1 MINTHLPNAD
11 EKFEKFKSELT
22 EKGYFPKDEK
32 SDLYKKLMEIAK
44 KTFVEETTVLTFLFK
59 LSRKHYPLNIK
70 IWQTKNS
77 KLETLKLQLN
87 FMKNLF
93 DYFQLDQQLR

>member
-32 SDLYKKLMEIAK
+32 SDLYKKLMEIAT
-44 KTFVEETTVLTFLFK
+44 KTFVEETTVSTIF
-59 LSRKHYPLNIK
+59 I
-70 IWQTKNS
+70 
-77 KLETLKLQLN
+77 
-87 FMKNLF
+87 
-93 DYFQLDQQLR
+93 

>member
-44 KTFVEETTVLTFLFK
+44 KTFVEETTVLTFFF
-59 LSRKHYPLNIK
+59 
-70 IWQTKNS
+70 
-77 KLETLKLQLN
+77 N
-87 FMKNLF
+87 FQESSI
-93 DYFQLDQQLR
+93 YSI